1 MNDKYR
7 KFTSAELSQDNMEEE
22 LDGLISQKEKERST
36 LNTSLANLL
45 AEIQATNK
53 AKDDLAGDKQ
63 AKLREIECEF
73 LHASIV
79 SGTVARE
86 ILNCPYSHQQ
96 ENQC

>member
-22 LDGLISQKEKERST
+22 LDGLIIQKEKERST

-73 LHASIV
+73 LQSF
-79 SGTVARE
+79 TCFK
-86 ILNCPYSHQQ
+86 NCDKRNTELPL
-96 ENQC
+96 